1 MTSILSGIVSEPG
14 DLRSSAKCF
23 GVLLCFLIFAPAC
36 FAIGQARYVENTP
49 GKGDF
54 NIAAPKSAANI
65 YVDGDDFTGV
75 IRAVGDLQADIGRVT
90 DSTAAIVHDPSSLGS
105 HAIIVGTI
113 GKSRVI
119 DQLIHDGK
127 IDPSQIA
134 GKWESFFLQVVSQP
148 LPGVADALVIVGSDK
163 RGTIFGVYD
172 LSEQMGVSPWYW
184 WADVPVVH
192 QDSVF
197 VKAGKYVQGP
207 PAVRYRGI
215 FLNDEAPSLSR
226 WAGEKYGGFKHGFY
240 EKIFELL
247 LRMKGNYLWPA
258 MWGSAFNEDD
268 PLDAKL
274 ADEYGV
280 VMGTSHHEP
289 MLRAQQEWKRHGKG
303 PWNYATNGDEL
314 RAFWDEGVNRNKDFE
329 SIITIGM
336 RGDGDMPMV
345 EGGDMAA
352 NVSLLEQIVADQRKI
367 IANRVNPDL
376 SKVPQLWALYKE
388 VQEYYEKGMRVPDDV
403 TLLWCD
409 DNWGNIR
416 RLPTEAERARS
427 GGAGIYYHFD
437 YVGGPRNYKWNNTNP
452 ISKVWEQMNLAYNY
466 GAKDIWIVNVG
477 SLKCKEFP
485 IEYFLNLA
493 WDPSKWTNDNN
504 LEYTRMWAE
513 REFGW
518 EHAGEIADLIATYTK
533 YNGRCKPELL
543 SPDTFSPVN
552 YDEADRVA
560 ADFKTLVDKAE
571 AIQAKL
577 PDNAKDAF
585 YELVLYPAKA
595 YATVADLYIAV
606 GKNRLYAS
614 QGRASANDL
623 AEQARALFKA
633 DQEMSNYYNHELL
646 GGKWN
651 HMMDQTRIGYRGWQ
665 QPTRNVM
672 PKVTTIDVPSE
683 AKMGVTVEGSA
694 LAWPGA
700 AGKPVLAEMDAFN
713 RQSRFIDVFNRGK
726 TAFPFNAK
734 AVEPWIVLSQ
744 TQGTVDRDLRLLVSV
759 DWSKAP
765 AGSMSGNVIISGPNA
780 DLVTVTVNAVNPTE
794 VNKDNLDGF
803 VETDGYVSIE
813 PEHFTAKVDSA
824 SARWDRIEDYG
835 KSLSA
840 MTVFPNTA
848 PSVTPPEGS
857 PCLQYKMYLADSGP
871 VDVFAMIAPTQ
882 AFVPGRG
889 LRFAVSF
896 DDQQPVVVDALANMT
911 QRDWEHMVSNNIH
924 VVQSKLTVAKSGYH
938 VLKFW
943 MVDPAVVLEKIVVGL
958 GGVKPSYLGPP
969 ESFHR
974 IGAKVGG

>member
-1 MTSILSGIVSEPG
+1 MTSLLSGIASETG
-14 DLRSSAKCF
+14 DPWSPAKWI
-23 GVLLCFLIFAPAC
+23 GALLLVLIFATSC
-36 FAIGQARYVENTP
+36 FAIGQARYVENAP

-54 NIAAPKSAANI
+54 CIAAPKSAANT
-65 YVDGDDFTGV
+65 YVDADDFAGV
-75 IRAVGDLQADIGRVT
+75 VRAVGDLQADIGRVT
-90 DSTAAIVHDPSSLGS
+90 DSSAAIVHDQSSLGS

-127 IDPSQIA
+127 IDPSPIA
-134 GKWESFFLQVVSQP
+134 GKWESFFLQVVQQP

-192 QDSVF
+192 RDSVF

-207 PAVRYRGI
+207 PAVKYRGI

-226 WAGEKYGGFKHGFY
+226 WAGEKYGGFNHEFY

-247 LRMKGNYLWPA
+247 LRLKANYLWPA

-268 PLDAKL
+268 PLNAKL

-303 PWNYATNGDEL
+303 PWNYATNGEEL

-452 ISKVWEQMNLAYNY
+452 ISKVWEQMELAYNY
-466 GAKDIWIVNVG
+466 GANQIWIVNVG

-493 WDPSKWTNDNN
+493 WDPSKWTSDNN

-513 REFGW
+513 REFGA
-518 EHAGEIADLIATYTK
+518 EHAAEIADLIATYTK

-560 ADFKTLVDKAE
+560 MEFTTLVHRAE
-571 AIQAKL
+571 AVQATL

-595 YATVADLYIAV
+595 YATVANLYIAV

-614 QGRASANDL
+614 QGRASR
-623 AEQARALFKA
+623 E
-633 DQEMSNYYNHELL
+633 
-646 GGKWN
+646 
-651 HMMDQTRIGYRGWQ
+651 
-665 QPTRNVM
+665 
-672 PKVTTIDVPSE
+672 
-683 AKMGVTVEGSA
+683 
-694 LAWPGA
+694 
-700 AGKPVLAEMDAFN
+700 
-713 RQSRFIDVFNRGK
+713 
-726 TAFPFNAK
+726 
-734 AVEPWIVLSQ
+734 
-744 TQGTVDRDLRLLVSV
+744 
-759 DWSKAP
+759 
-765 AGSMSGNVIISGPNA
+765 
-780 DLVTVTVNAVNPTE
+780 
-794 VNKDNLDGF
+794 
-803 VETDGYVSIE
+803 
-813 PEHFTAKVDSA
+813 
-824 SARWDRIEDYG
+824 
-835 KSLSA
+835 
-840 MTVFPNTA
+840 
-848 PSVTPPEGS
+848 
-857 PCLQYKMYLADSGP
+857 
-871 VDVFAMIAPTQ
+871 
-882 AFVPGRG
+882 
-889 LRFAVSF
+889 
-896 DDQQPVVVDALANMT
+896 
-911 QRDWEHMVSNNIH
+911 
-924 VVQSKLTVAKSGYH
+924 
-938 VLKFW
+938 
-943 MVDPAVVLEKIVVGL
+943 
-958 GGVKPSYLGPP
+958 
-969 ESFHR
+969 
-974 IGAKVGG
+974 